1 MPLEGDLETMAV
13 AELLGWLAR
22 RRATGQL
29 TMTQGMV
36 ARRFHLRNGRVMLA
50 SSTEEGHL
58 LGRMLIEEGLIE
70 ADHLAG
76 VLGSRS
82 ESMTR
87 ARLGK
92 ELVEAGLVSA
102 DDIALTLT
110 RKVHRLL
117 ADALTWRAG
126 RFHFDEAEPVRRRA
140 AVSTT
145 VDLAEF
151 LEERGLPVKADPPRS
166 PPGRGRVWT
175 VTDDDVI
182 EIRPLEE
189 RRVGPRRGKSARG
202 LPPAAA

>member
-1 MPLEGDLETMAV
+1 MPLEGDLKQWAV

-29 TMTQGMV
+29 TITQGMV

-70 ADHLAG
+70 ETHLAG

-151 LEERGLPVKADPPRS
+151 LGNGGCR
-166 PPGRGRVWT
+166 
-175 VTDDDVI
+175 
-182 EIRPLEE
+182 
-189 RRVGPRRGKSARG
+189 
-202 LPPAAA
+202 

>member
-13 AELLGWLAR
+13 AELLGWLAE

-36 ARRFHLRNGRVMLA
+36 ARRFHLRGGRVMLA

-58 LGRMLIEEGLIE
+58 LGRMLVEEGLIE
-70 ADHLAG
+70 EGHLQG
-76 VLGSRS
+76 VLGSRAQ
-82 ESMTR
+82 SMTR

-102 DDIALTLT
+102 DDIALTLN

-140 AVSTT
+140 AVTTT
-145 VDLAEF
+145 VDLVEF
-151 LEERGLPVKADPPRS
+151 LTDAGLPERPNRPR
-166 PPGRGRVWT
+166 PAPGRGRVWT

-182 EIRPLEE
+182 EIRPLQE
-189 RRVGPRRGKSARG
+189 RRVGPRRGKGSRG

>member
-1 MPLEGDLETMAV
+1 MPLEGDLDTMAV
-13 AELLGWLAR
+13 PELLGWLAG

-29 TMTQGMV
+29 TLTLGMV

-58 LGRMLIEEGLIE
+58 LGRMLVEDGLIE
-70 ADHLAG
+70 EAHLQG
-76 VLGSRS
+76 VLGSRAD
-82 ESMTR
+82 SMTR

-140 AVSTT
+140 AVATT
-145 VDLAEF
+145 VDLVEF
-151 LEERGLPVKADPPRS
+151 LTDAGLPVRTERPRQ
-166 PPGRGRVWT
+166 PPGRGRVWAI
-175 VTDDDVI
+175 TDEDVI
-182 EIRPLEE
+182 EIRPLQE
-189 RRVGPRRGKSARG
+189 RRTGPRRGKSARG

>member
-13 AELLGWLAR
+13 PELLGWLAE

-29 TMTQGMV
+29 TMTRGMV
-36 ARRFHLRNGRVMLA
+36 ARRFHLRSGRVMLA

-58 LGRMLIEEGLIE
+58 LGRMLVEQGLIE
-70 ADHLAG
+70 ENHLQG
-76 VLGSRS
+76 VLGSRAQ
-82 ESMTR
+82 SMTR

-102 DDIALTLT
+102 DDIAHTLN
-110 RKVHRLL
+110 RKVQRLL
-117 ADALTWRAG
+117 TDALTWRSG

-151 LEERGLPVKADPPRS
+151 LNDSGLPVRAPAPRPS
-166 PPGRGRVWT
+166 SGRGRVWT
-175 VTDDDVI
+175 VTDEDVI
-182 EIRPLEE
+182 EIRPLQE
-189 RRVGPRRGKSARG
+189 RRVGPRRGKGARG